1 MKRITTLLLLIATT
15 FTIVH
20 SQEVR
25 QQQMPV
31 LNPESCTSILAG
43 KKATTDGSVI
53 TSHTCDSYYRT
64 WLHVEPAATYERDTT
79 LAIYQDRLHSE
90 FVDDATGLKLKGTLP
105 QARTTFAFLDT
116 AYPCMNE
123 KQLGIGETT
132 ISGRKEL
139 VNPEGMFMI
148 EELQK
153 IVLQRCTTARQAIAM
168 IGELVEKYGYGD
180 WGECLT
186 FADPQEAWLFEIFG
200 EGKDKIGGVWAA
212 VRIPDDQVAVSANIS
227 RIGTLNLK
235 DKNNYMASGNVFDVA
250 RKLGFWD
257 GKEPFKFWKAYSG
270 ANYAGEKKSFSLRE
284 FFVLSTL
291 APSLQWNYDAEEL
304 PISVKPEKPVSATDI
319 SRMLRQTYEGT
330 EWDVTKNL
338 KVAVKQKGSEKTDTI
353 ISPVANPWMMRD
365 EMAMLNGIRKD
376 VVANNRNI
384 AVPQCAYSTVIQLRS
399 WLPDA
404 VGGVAWFAFD
414 NPGQSPRIP
423 IFCGVNDLP
432 ASFKV
437 CGQHRYREDAAIWT
451 YRRANKLATVKWGTT
466 RKMIERQLSYFDE
479 KGERELPFVESQY
492 AEILK
497 NQGKEAAQA
506 FLTGYT
512 ADYAGATILRWQEM
526 GNQFWHDLQKGF

>member
-1 MKRITTLLLLIATT
+1 M
-15 FTIVH
+15 V
-20 SQEVR
+20 
-25 QQQMPV
+25 
-31 LNPESCTSILAG
+31 
-43 KKATTDGSVI
+43 
-53 TSHTCDSYYRT
+53 
-64 WLHVEPAATYERDTT
+64 
-79 LAIYQDRLHSE
+79 
-90 FVDDATGLKLKGTLP
+90 
-105 QARTTFAFLDT
+105 
-116 AYPCMNE
+116 
-123 KQLGIGETT
+123 
-132 ISGRKEL
+132 
-139 VNPEGMFMI
+139 
-148 EELQK
+148 
-153 IVLQRCTTARQAIAM
+153 
-168 IGELVEKYGYGD
+168 
-180 WGECLT
+180 
-186 FADPQEAWLFEIFG
+186 
-200 EGKDKIGGVWAA
+200 
-212 VRIPDDQVAVSANIS
+212 
-227 RIGTLNLK
+227 
-235 DKNNYMASGNVFDVA
+235 SGNVFDVA

-338 KVAVKQKGSEKTDTI
+338 KVTVKQKGSEKTDTI

-376 VVANNRNI
+376 IVANNRNI

-423 IFCGVNDLP
+423 IFCGVNNLP

-466 RKMIERQLSYFDE
+466 RKMIEKHLSYFDE